1 MVNTA
6 NRIEGRSL
14 SEHPLAQAAQPAL
27 YSKVGTVLVVEAPI
41 GGVIVTPEGE
51 MRYQAGDFILTD
63 NPPTHA
69 WPVQAQTFRNTYR
82 AVNYGAIDEA
92 GPVSK
97 AVMEPIP
104 EVRARN
110 VTTKPVPK
118 VKNKPEATRQ
128 SFKPGQKT
136 EKGVPGRDMAAETP
150 ETPKVADSS
159 SLEALG

>member
-1 MVNTA
+1 MVNTN
-6 NRIEGRSL
+6 NRLEGRSL
-14 SEHPLAQAAQPAL
+14 SEHPLAQTAQPAL

-41 GGVIVTPEGE
+41 SGVIVTPEGE

-82 AVNYGAIDEA
+82 AVNYGAVDEA

-97 AVMEPIP
+97 AVSEPVTETI
-104 EVRARN
+104 ARN
-110 VTTKPVPK
+110 VTRKPVRK
-118 VKNKPEATRQ
+118 VKSKPEATRQ

-136 EKGVPGRDMAAETP
+136 DPGVPGRDMAAEAP